1 MRKSRNNYL
10 QVIMERLISIIAIQS
25 YTSENGLPRQN
36 QSKAKFSR
44 KMHMDSLENTGSRW
58 DENQENIHKIYIDE
72 RPVLRQ

>member
-1 MRKSRNNYL
+1 MKKSRNNYL

-25 YTSENGLPRQN
+25 YTSENGLTRQN
-36 QSKAKFSR
+36 ESKAKFSR